1 MDSNM
6 FHGILYL
13 AIAGIIAIILSIG
26 LGIYTVY
33 DYYFIDDYVTIS
45 KNLEPVKVTIEGQD
59 TLYTYKID

>member
-1 MDSNM
+1 MDSSM
-6 FHGILYL
+6 FDGILYL

-26 LGIYTVY
+26 IGIYTVY

>member
-1 MDSNM
+1 M
-6 FHGILYL
+6 FDGILYL

-26 LGIYTVY
+26 IGIYTVY